1 MKKTLL
7 ATNFDR
13 EEICMDWI
21 VSTPKD
27 LIKDRLRSS
36 RSWRKEARKNRCR
49 DDRRSGGGGEP
60 SRAGWGQ
67 VRAANELKKQ
77 GVLIPPAGVRC
88 VWLRHDLENIKKR
101 LKALAAKS

>member
-27 LIKDRLRSS
+27 LIKDKTAGLVSDDIGPSFISS
-36 RSWRKEARKNRCR
+36 DTVDAVLVHASSATQFGISSERRARPAPVVTGVKWALNDSIALNDCNSLNR
-49 DDRRSGGGGEP
+49 
-60 SRAGWGQ
+60 
-67 VRAANELKKQ
+67 
-77 GVLIPPAGVRC
+77 
-88 VWLRHDLENIKKR
+88 
-101 LKALAAKS
+101 

>member
-7 ATNFDR
+7 TTNFDR

-36 RSWRKEARKNRCR
+36 RSWRKEARKNRIAETTEQAVVEV
-49 DDRRSGGGGEP
+49 SLAEP
-60 SRAGWGQ
+60 DGDKC
-67 VRAANELKKQ
+67 E
-77 GVLIPPAGVRC
+77 
-88 VWLRHDLENIKKR
+88 R
-101 LKALAAKS
+101 LMS

>member
-1 MKKTLL
+1 MKKMLL

-36 RSWRKEARKNRCR
+36 RSWRKEARKNRIAETTEQAVVEL
-49 DDRRSGGGGEP
+49 SLAEP
-60 SRAGWGQ
+60 GWGQ

-77 GVLIPPAGVRC
+77 GVLISRPEC
-88 VWLRHDLENIKKR
+88 
-101 LKALAAKS
+101 AACGCATIWRISRSD